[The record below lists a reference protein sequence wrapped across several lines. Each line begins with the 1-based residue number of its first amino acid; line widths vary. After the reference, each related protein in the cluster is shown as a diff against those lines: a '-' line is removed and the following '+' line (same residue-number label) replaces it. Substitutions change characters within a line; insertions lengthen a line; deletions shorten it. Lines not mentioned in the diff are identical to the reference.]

1 MKNFFEWLGV
11 NEKAAK
17 VVIWIFVIM
26 VMIISTNMLFESIGV
41 PYYKITYD
49 NLVTGTYSRLW
60 SILSNIL
67 VCFLNFYSI
76 MLLVFRVKEWKGL
89 LKYAIPYVILNF
101 VISSTLGYA
110 FTQVFIL
117 VYLLI
122 TCYLHSRRNWK
133 YALYCVIALVIDTL
147 IQGLDYMYKV
157 RFIDFSA
164 VDGITRFILSTDYFV
179 IIGIMIV
186 VKEIYLK
193 KRRDEKCGE
202 EAQLAGSGLD
212 NSTKKE
218 SLQKESQ
225 RRSHQMQNSTD

>member
-11 NEKAAK
+11 NEKVAK

-26 VMIISTNMLFESIGV
+26 VMIISTNMLFESIGL

-101 VISSTLGYA
+101 IITVTLGYVYA
-110 FTQVFIL
+110 QIFIIGYVL
-117 VYLLI
+117 VVCYINSGKKFKYTLYGVISILI
-122 TCYLHSRRNWK
+122 NISVQTLWYWYKASN
-133 YALYCVIALVIDTL
+133 IAYEAID
-147 IQGLDYMYKV
+147 GV
-157 RFIDFSA
+157 
-164 VDGITRFILSTDYFV
+164 TRFALTIDYF
-179 IIGIMIV
+179 IIMTVMIV

-193 KRRDEKCGE
+193 KRRDERCGE
-202 EAQLAGSGLD
+202 ADQLVYSGSEH
-212 NSTKKE
+212 STKKE

-225 RRSHQMQNSTD
+225 KRSHQTQNSTD